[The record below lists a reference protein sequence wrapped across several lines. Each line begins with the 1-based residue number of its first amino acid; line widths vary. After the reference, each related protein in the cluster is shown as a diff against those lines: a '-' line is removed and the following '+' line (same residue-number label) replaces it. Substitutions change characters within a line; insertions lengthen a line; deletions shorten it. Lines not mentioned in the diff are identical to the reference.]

1 MLRFLVVPALA
12 AAGLAFLL
20 AGHALAAEQGS
31 AAWLFLKLT
40 DQAEQEGRAAARHG
54 DTKAANTW
62 RAWERQYGETAVS
75 PNLEGKS
82 ALQITDQL
90 AAGNAAAAAKAHD
103 PREVALERA
112 SAVFWRDLHRQLA
125 AGQPLTIAFPKR
137 EMLTP
142 VPGLKGTPWD
152 ASAQPTA
159 ADCAQLAE
167 RVRFCEAQTAQMAHE
182 NMTGLYGNRSMPLLM
197 QQHSCHKW
205 EEMRLAY
212 CAGR

>member
-1 MLRFLVVPALA
+1 MLRVSGARTVAAIAFVLILA
-12 AAGLAFLL
+12 GQAFAAG
-20 AGHALAAEQGS
+20 QGS

-40 DQAEQEGRAAARHG
+40 DQAEQEARAAAKHG

-82 ALQITDQL
+82 ALQITDEL
-90 AAGNAAAAAKAHD
+90 ATGNAAAAAKAHD
-103 PREVALERA
+103 PREAALERA
-112 SAVFWRDLHRQLA
+112 SAVFWGDLHRQLA
-125 AGQPLTIAFPKR
+125 AGQPLAIAFPKR
-137 EMLTP
+137 EMLIP
-142 VPGLKGTPWD
+142 VPGMKGTPWD
-152 ASAQPTA
+152 TSAQPTA

-167 RVRFCEAQTAQMAHE
+167 RVRFCEAQAAQMAHE
-182 NMTGLYGNRSMPLLM
+182 NATGLYGDRSMPLLM
-197 QQHSCHKW
+197 QQHSCHRW